1 MASLF
6 EEKAGN
12 EDVAAGPATTDLAI
26 PQEHHPWPFHPSPQ
40 GFLNPGVFCYRR
52 VAVMAMFHSP
62 IFLGRLHQIAR
73 GHGHTT
79 TDAAEDANCTPCM
92 LRHMAAL
99 VWGRWVAPRASRRL
113 PDPARLVLE
122 VSLFGAT
129 LATVLL
135 MEPTPPLVALAA
147 GVCAAFVVSIPA
159 RGHEPEPAPR
169 SARAGPDSHLQ
180 TRGRD

>member
-1 MASLF
+1 MRDGYPAPVTAVLLGLRFLAELGMLACLGLAGWHLGDSWVASL
-6 EEKAGN
+6 A
-12 EDVAAGPATTDLAI
+12 LAVGL
-26 PQEHHPWPFHPSPQ
+26 P
-40 GFLNPGVFCYRR
+40 LV
-52 VAVMAMFHSP
+52 
-62 IFLGRLHQIAR
+62 
-73 GHGHTT
+73 
-79 TDAAEDANCTPCM
+79 
-92 LRHMAAL
+92 AAL

-135 MEPTPPLVALAA
+135 TEPTPPLVVLAA

-169 SARAGPDSHLQ
+169 SGRAGPESHLE
-180 TRGRD
+180 TPGRD